1 MAKGSLHSETISE
14 PRPSRA
20 VSRGQAGRRTAPR
33 RTAGRSRAAQQAAG
47 APCYNVRMN
56 EETAT
61 SRLEALWG
69 TAGLARQRAATVMVV
84 GAGGVGSNCIE
95 ALARGAVGT
104 IIVVDGDEVAPSN
117 INRQALAWS
126 ETIGMRK
133 VDAARLLIQRIN
145 PDIRVITRG
154 SFVLPGDVAALI
166 EDARTEAGG
175 HIDYLI
181 DAIDTISTKLELAT
195 YAERAE
201 IPIVSSMGGAM
212 KLYPERLRFADIYET
227 SGDALARV
235 IRKGCRKR
243 GIRHLDVL
251 YSPEAPIVAP
261 KLPARTER
269 DDGRPPLGTTS
280 YLPPIMGQM
289 LAGFVLRR
297 IAGAEDTLGASAA
310 GCGRENMGGGT

>member
-1 MAKGSLHSETISE
+1 
-14 PRPSRA
+14 
-20 VSRGQAGRRTAPR
+20 
-33 RTAGRSRAAQQAAG
+33 
-47 APCYNVRMN
+47 MN

-133 VDAARLLIQRIN
+133 VDAAHLLIQRIN

-166 EDARTEAGG
+166 EDVRTEAGG

-251 YSPEAPIVAP
+251 YSPEAPIASP
-261 KLPARTER
+261 ELPTRAER
-269 DDGRPPLGTTS
+269 NGGRPPLGTTS

-297 IAGAEDTLGASAA
+297 IAGVEDTLRASAA
-310 GCGRENMGGGT
+310 GCGRENMGGGA

>member
-1 MAKGSLHSETISE
+1 MPPI
-14 PRPSRA
+14 
-20 VSRGQAGRRTAPR
+20 RRR
-33 RTAGRSRAAQQAAG
+33 
-47 APCYNVRMN
+47 
-56 EETAT
+56 
-61 SRLEALWG
+61 
-69 TAGLARQRAATVMVV
+69 LAR
-84 GAGGVGSNCIE
+84 
-95 ALARGAVGT
+95 
-104 IIVVDGDEVAPSN
+104 P
-117 INRQALAWS
+117 
-126 ETIGMRK
+126 
-133 VDAARLLIQRIN
+133 
-145 PDIRVITRG
+145 P
-154 SFVLPGDVAALI
+154 PALI

-195 YAERAE
+195 YAERAG
-201 IPIVSSMGGAM
+201 IPIVSSMGGEM

-261 KLPARTER
+261 ELPARAER
-269 DDGRPPLGTTS
+269 DGGRRPLGTTS

-297 IAGAEDTLGASAA
+297 IAGVVDTLGASAA